1 MSDAVSLEALGA
13 LELALGA
20 LLPGAAPAPLTRRM
34 RVVPTSVRPLGL
46 GAYVGQHLAPD
57 APLLGRRVA
66 ARLELD
72 IEGGLDANARDYA
85 ATLTRQLLSASRQ
98 EFALRGIQRV
108 RTVAGTGGGTGGGI
122 GLGSLA
128 RNLAF
133 EIDFEFIK
141 LPEASEGLIDRISL
155 DEFTNLTPYKTRTR
169 FEFSADALATEL
181 DPLAAFLAV
190 DDADLDAAS
199 PAGAW
204 ALAPTAG
211 AVPAALV
218 QTAATAGGAL
228 ALDIAGGPD
237 ARKAG
242 AMLLLRPGGTPL
254 SLTSL
259 VLRIDFSSSSPDGV
273 GLVFRRRAADDH
285 WFFLASQRHGYHL
298 FGRRTPAGWAA
309 IASAAEGFATGSVH
323 RLVVGAYDDKLF
335 AELDGRRTLTAITTE
350 PALPGEA
357 GLLTHGNAAARFLS
371 GRVMALL

>member
-1 MSDAVSLEALGA
+1 MSDALSMEALGA

-20 LLPGAAPAPLTRRM
+20 LLPGAAPPPLTRRM
-34 RVVPTSVRPLGL
+34 RVVPTAVRPLGL

-72 IEGGLDANARDYA
+72 IEGGLDANAQDYA
-85 ATLTRQLLSASRQ
+85 ATLSRQLLSASRQ
-98 EFALRGIQRV
+98 EFAQRGIQRV
-108 RTVAGTGGGTGGGI
+108 RTVAGAGVGAGVGTI
-122 GLGSLA
+122 TRS
-128 RNLAF
+128 LAF
-133 EIDFEFIK
+133 EVDFEFIK
-141 LPEASEGLIDRISL
+141 LPDAGEGLIDRIAL

-190 DDADLDAAS
+190 DDTDLDAAS

-204 ALAPTAG
+204 ALAPAAG
-211 AVPAALV
+211 VVPAALA
-218 QTAATAGGAL
+218 QTAASAGGPL
-228 ALDIAGGPD
+228 ALDTAGGPD

-254 SLTSL
+254 SLSRL
-259 VLRIDFSSSSPDGV
+259 VLRIDFSSNSPDGV

-298 FGRRTPAGWAA
+298 FGRRTPAGWGA
-309 IASAAEGFATGSVH
+309 IAAAAEGFATGAVH
-323 RLVVGAYDDKLF
+323 RLVVAAYDDMLF